1 MRTENGDRKKRLF
14 EKEVHNKIEQMYFVV
29 LRFQRPR
36 RGYFM
41 HLIGTKDLCGTRKG
55 LKTEGEMM
63 KVFNE
68 PSEIA
73 SQIQALTG

>member
-1 MRTENGDRKKRLF
+1 
-14 EKEVHNKIEQMYFVV
+14 
-29 LRFQRPR
+29 
-36 RGYFM
+36 M
-41 HLIGTKDLCGTRKG
+41 HLIRTKDLCGTRKG

-73 SQIQALTG
+73 SKDSGFNQLNSSDIKRKREKKNMSSP

>member
-1 MRTENGDRKKRLF
+1 
-14 EKEVHNKIEQMYFVV
+14 
-29 LRFQRPR
+29 
-36 RGYFM
+36 M

-73 SQIQALTG
+73 S

>member
-14 EKEVHNKIEQMYFVV
+14 EKEVHNKTEQMCFVV

-36 RGYFM
+36 RGYFL

-63 KVFNE
+63 KFLMSLVKL
-68 PSEIA
+68 P
-73 SQIQALTG
+73 QKIQALTS